1 MVGMHAGQ
9 VTHRVPHIE
18 LNHADDTPV
27 DIVITL
33 DVKKDSLSVLLA
45 AVKGA
50 SGQVLDKSDPLSDF
64 HL

>member
-33 DVKKDSLSVLLA
+33 DVKQRLTLCSSCSRQRCQW
-45 AVKGA
+45 A
-50 SGQVLDKSDPLSDF
+50 SAG
-64 HL
+64 